1 MDINDAVDIIEG
13 IIQSLK
19 DNPKQFNISIHIA
32 GQKITSYGG
41 TGLSIIATGGES
53 GSNTIG
59 QVISANGADIQIS
72 QERGMKVMDDKFNAL
87 LQTLNKISIELQS
100 SSPDKGIIK
109 QLYNSLTNTWV
120 PGIIVSVISKLLTKA
135 IGL

>member
-1 MDINDAVDIIEG
+1 MEIEEAIDIIDG

-19 DNPKQFNISIHIA
+19 DNPKQFHINVNVT

-41 TGLSIIATGGES
+41 TGLNITATGGES

-59 QVISANGADIQIS
+59 QFVSANGADIQIS
-72 QERGMKVMDDKFNAL
+72 QERGMQVMDDKFNAL

-120 PGIIVSVISKLLTKA
+120 PGIIFSVISKLLTKA

>member
-1 MDINDAVDIIEG
+1 MDINNAVDIIEG
-13 IIQSLK
+13 IIQSLR
-19 DNPKQFNISIHIA
+19 DNPKQFNISIHVT

-41 TGLSIIATGGES
+41 TGLSITATGGES

-59 QVISANGADIQIS
+59 QVVSANGANIQIS
-72 QERGMKVMDDKFNAL
+72 QERGMQAMDDKFNAL
-87 LQTLNKISIELQS
+87 LQTLKKISIELQS

-120 PGIIVSVISKLLTKA
+120 PGIIVSVISKLLTKV

>member
-1 MDINDAVDIIEG
+1 
-13 IIQSLK
+13 
-19 DNPKQFNISIHIA
+19 
-32 GQKITSYGG
+32 
-41 TGLSIIATGGES
+41 
-53 GSNTIG
+53 
-59 QVISANGADIQIS
+59 
-72 QERGMKVMDDKFNAL
+72 MDDKFNAL

-100 SSPDKGIIK
+100 SSPDKGSIK